1 MNNDE
6 WYRFWSYVH
15 LRCQGNIWIRGRV
28 CKTKDGRPLCLL
40 YLVMLVLDALTFAK
54 HLLFCANVVGKWA
67 GNCLQAGG
75 HWISWW
81 IYWDGCARLGS
92 STFAPCLR
100 STSSAA
106 TVRGGCCHLAME
118 RNWHQHRSSL
128 STHFHHFPSISSCF
142 LDKSHLYLICEVCNT
157 SINIH
162 EFAPM
167 APQLLTGCSS
177 SNRSTRERGRLIIVG
192 TERPPNERM
201 GKKGANDNQP
211 MSINN

>member
-1 MNNDE
+1 MNERMTMNNDE

-54 HLLFCANVVGKWA
+54 HLLFCVNVLAKWA

-106 TVRGGCCHLAME
+106 TVRGGCHLAME

-128 STHFHHFPSISSCF
+128 STHFHHFPSISSCVIVKF
-142 LDKSHLYLICEVCNT
+142 VTHLSTFVNLLRWLHNSWQAVP
-157 SINIH
+157 
-162 EFAPM
+162 API
-167 APQLLTGCSS
+167 APPAKD
-177 SNRSTRERGRLIIVG
+177 V
-192 TERPPNERM
+192 
-201 GKKGANDNQP
+201 AW
-211 MSINN
+211 